1 MLRPAQ
7 SAQVYLYMEP
17 VDMRKSIDGL
27 AALVEQEMDLS
38 PALEAIFVFCN
49 RGRDKIKL
57 LYWERNGFVVWYK
70 RLEKQRFQWLRDAE
84 FIYQLRTG
92 RELNQLLDGLNIW
105 SQKPHRSIQFD
116 SVT

>member
-1 MLRPAQ
+1 MLRPMQ

-27 AALVEQEMDLS
+27 AALVEREMKLS
-38 PALEAIFVFCN
+38 PALKALFVFCN

-70 RLEKQRFQWLRDAE
+70 RLEQQRFQWPRDNDAT
-84 FIYQLRTG
+84 YHQRTG
-92 RELNQLLDGLNIW
+92 RDLNQLLDGLNIW
-105 SQKPHRSIQFD
+105 SQKSHRSIQFD

>member
-1 MLRPAQ
+1 MLRPPQ

-27 AALVEQEMDLS
+27 AALVEQEMELS

-70 RLEKQRFQWLRDAE
+70 RLEQQRFQWLRDGE
-84 FIYQLRTG
+84 FTYHQCTG

-105 SQKPHRSIQFD
+105 SQMPHRSIQFD